1 MGVATSKKHG
11 KKNTSGKVLASVAL
25 VAAAAGVA
33 GLGTYGSFTST
44 TSASASVTAGT
55 VKVELGQPGAAN
67 RFSVAATGLVPGD
80 TIQRAV
86 TLSNTGNQ
94 DLASLSLTTSAPT
107 TSSLLNTDTA
117 NGLQLSIDSCPTG
130 WTEAGT
136 APAYTYTCTGSTSG
150 AGRRPVV
157 GANVALANLTAIT
170 NGRPTT
176 CASSSPSRPPR
187 TTPSRACPASSTST
201 SPAPSAPPPTADP
214 STTALPAVPASG
226 HPGRH
231 RTSTRRT
238 VAAYR
243 LSTKETQ

>member
-94 DLASLSLTTSAPT
+94 NLGSLSLTTSAPL
-107 TSSLLNTDTA
+107 TSSKLDTDAT
-117 NGLQLSIDSCPTG
+117 NGLQLSIDSCSTG
-130 WTEAGT
+130 WTEAGV
-136 APAYTYTCTGSTSG
+136 APAYTYTCNGDGIVKTVLP
-150 AGRRPVV
+150 AQKVV
-157 GANVALANLTAIT
+157 GANVALTNVASLTSGGVDNLRVNLAF
-170 NGRPTT
+170 
-176 CASSSPSRPPR
+176 
-187 TTPSRACPASSTST
+187 
-201 SPAPSAPPPTADP
+201 PTAADNTFQGLN
-214 STTALPAVPASG
+214 SVINFDFTGTQ
-226 HPGRH
+226 R
-231 RTSTRRT
+231 
-238 VAAYR
+238 AATNR
-243 LSTKETQ
+243 

>member
-11 KKNTSGKVLASVAL
+11 TKNTSGKVLASVAL

-80 TIQRAV
+80 TIQRSV

-94 DLASLSLTTSAPT
+94 DLGSLSLTTSAPT
-107 TSSLLNTDTA
+107 TSSLLNTDTT
-117 NGLQLSIDSCPTG
+117 NGLQLSIDACSTG

-136 APAYTYTCTGSTSG
+136 APAYTYTCTGTTSVVL
-150 AGRRPVV
+150 ASRPVV
-157 GANVALANLTAIT
+157 GANVALAGLTALT
-170 NGRPTT
+170 NGKTDNLRVKLAFPTT
-176 CASSSPSRPPR
+176 ADNTFQGLNSVINFDF
-187 TTPSRACPASSTST
+187 TGTQRAATN
-201 SPAPSAPPPTADP
+201 
-214 STTALPAVPASG
+214 
-226 HPGRH
+226 R
-231 RTSTRRT
+231 
-238 VAAYR
+238 
-243 LSTKETQ
+243 

>member
-94 DLASLSLTTSAPT
+94 NLGSLSLTTSAPL
-107 TSSLLNTDTA
+107 TSSKLDTDAT
-117 NGLQLSIDSCPTG
+117 NGLQLSIDSCSTG

-136 APAYTYTCTGSTSG
+136 APAYTYTCNGDGIVKTVLARAEGRRRQRRADQRRLAHQRWHRQPARQPRLPDRRGQHLPGPVQRHQLRLHRHPARRHQPLTPSG
-150 AGRRPVV
+150 AQ
-157 GANVALANLTAIT
+157 
-170 NGRPTT
+170 
-176 CASSSPSRPPR
+176 
-187 TTPSRACPASSTST
+187 
-201 SPAPSAPPPTADP
+201 
-214 STTALPAVPASG
+214 
-226 HPGRH
+226 
-231 RTSTRRT
+231 
-238 VAAYR
+238 
-243 LSTKETQ
+243 TQR

>member
-44 TSASASVTAGT
+44 TSASATVTAGT
-55 VKVELGQPGAAN
+55 VKVALGQDGTTN

-94 DLASLSLTTSAPT
+94 DLASLSLTTSAPL
-107 TSSLLNTDTA
+107 TSSKLDIDGT
-117 NGLQLSIDSCPTG
+117 NGLQMGIESCSNA

-136 APAYTYTCTGSTSG
+136 APAYTYTCSG
-150 AGRRPVV
+150 TTKTVLASQKVI
-157 GANVALANLTAIT
+157 GANVALTNLASVT
-170 NGRPTT
+170 NAGVDNLRVKLTFPTGADNT
-176 CASSSPSRPPR
+176 FQGLSSVINFDF
-187 TTPSRACPASSTST
+187 TGTQRAATN
-201 SPAPSAPPPTADP
+201 
-214 STTALPAVPASG
+214 
-226 HPGRH
+226 R
-231 RTSTRRT
+231 
-238 VAAYR
+238 
-243 LSTKETQ
+243 